1 MVAGRDRATGCLT
14 VLAVLAGTIAIITAV
29 GYLVLGWQGVASAFI
44 GLVVSL
50 GVLVWY
56 WATGRLRWPSN

>member
-1 MVAGRDRATGCLT
+1 
-14 VLAVLAGTIAIITAV
+14 VLAGTIAIITAV